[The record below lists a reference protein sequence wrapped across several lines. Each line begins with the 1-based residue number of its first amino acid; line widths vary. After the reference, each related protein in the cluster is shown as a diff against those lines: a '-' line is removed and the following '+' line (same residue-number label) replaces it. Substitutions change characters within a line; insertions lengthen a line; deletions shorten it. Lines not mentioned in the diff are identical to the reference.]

1 MAVLGIMW
9 MFDWLRISGR
19 GDARLCRNAD
29 MTNIME
35 VLSPAER
42 EAKARFISG
51 L

>member
-1 MAVLGIMW
+1 VDV
-9 MFDWLRISGR
+9 DWLRIFGR

-35 VLSPAER
+35 ALSLAER